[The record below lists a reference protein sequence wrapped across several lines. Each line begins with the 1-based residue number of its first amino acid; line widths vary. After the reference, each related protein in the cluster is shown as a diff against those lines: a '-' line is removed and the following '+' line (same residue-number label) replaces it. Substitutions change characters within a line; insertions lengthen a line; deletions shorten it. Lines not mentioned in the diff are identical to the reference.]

1 MDSQA
6 KKNLTIVQ
14 WTTSTF
20 WGWLLGIVLIIGL
33 SSLLD
38 LMGIEDMQFYVGL
51 GMGAGVGYTQW
62 LLLRKHIPTSKN
74 WIWFSAAGMGI
85 PFIILDLL
93 LTKSFTYKMPLGV
106 VLGAILVG
114 FLQFRLLKYYSEK
127 ANLWIW
133 SSIAGWILGVLA
145 VLTID
150 YTKQLLPYLS
160 SNLLLALINL
170 LLILVGGII
179 LGVITGIALKKIVK
193 EDVPVA

>member
-1 MDSQA
+1 MDNQTR
-6 KKNLTIVQ
+6 KNLTIVR

-20 WGWLLGIVLIIGL
+20 WGWLLGIVLIVGL

-38 LMGIEDMQFYVGL
+38 SMGIEDMQFYVGL
-51 GMGAGVGYTQW
+51 GMGAGVGYAQW
-62 LLLRKHIPTSKN
+62 LLLRKHIPMSKN

-114 FLQFRLLKYYSEK
+114 FLQFRLLKRHSEK

-133 SSIAGWILGVLA
+133 SSIAGWTLGVLA

-150 YTKQLLPYLS
+150 YTKQLPPYLS

-170 LLILVGGII
+170 LLILLGGII

-193 EDVPVA
+193 EEAPVA

>member
-1 MDSQA
+1 MDNQT
-6 KKNLTIVQ
+6 KKNLTIVR

-38 LMGIEDMQFYVGL
+38 SMGIEDMQFYVGL
-51 GMGAGVGYTQW
+51 GMGAGVGYAQW
-62 LLLRKHIPTSKN
+62 LLLRKHIPMSKN

-114 FLQFRLLKYYSEK
+114 FLQFRLLKRYSEK
-127 ANLWIW
+127 ANSWIW
-133 SSIAGWILGVLA
+133 SSIAGWTLGVLA

-150 YTKQLLPYLS
+150 YTKQLPPYLS
-160 SNLLLALINL
+160 SNLLLAFINL
-170 LLILVGGII
+170 LLILLGGII

-193 EDVPVA
+193 EEAPVA